1 MTARK
6 VDEIVVASNRRAL
19 RSIVDLASSISEVGL
34 LNPITITEDNCL
46 IAGYHRLEAC
56 KSLGMDSIDVR
67 VVPLTGLKA
76 RLAELDENLIRNE
89 STVLERSEGL
99 KERKEIYEALHP
111 ETRKGNTTERA
122 EVKRNDFV
130 LQPSFASDTAAKINV
145 SPRTIQQE
153 VQIASKI
160 TPEVKEIIRDTPIA
174 ENKTELIKLSRLEP
188 EAQVKAVEHFRARG
202 TGEVEWYTPPEYIEL
217 ARKVLGSIDLDP
229 ASSEQAQEQVAA
241 KQYFGLEEDGLSKE
255 WRGSVWLNP
264 PYAQPQ
270 ISQFVDKLITE
281 YAAGHITQAIMLT
294 HNYTD
299 TAWFHAAEVLCS
311 RICFTRGR
319 IKFVSSTGAIA
330 APTQGQ
336 AFFYYGDKPELFE
349 SIFSEVGFVR

>member
-76 RLAELDENLIRNE
+76 RLAELHENFIRNE

-99 KERKEIYEALHP
+99 KECKEIYEALHP
-111 ETRKGNTTERA
+111 ET
-122 EVKRNDFV
+122 KREATLKQYRNEMIS
-130 LQPSFASDTAAKINV
+130 QREIPSFASDTAAKINV

-160 TPEVKEIIRDTPIA
+160 TPEVKEII
-174 ENKTELIKLSRLEP
+174 
-188 EAQVKAVEHFRARG
+188 
-202 TGEVEWYTPPEYIEL
+202 
-217 ARKVLGSIDLDP
+217 
-229 ASSEQAQEQVAA
+229 
-241 KQYFGLEEDGLSKE
+241 
-255 WRGSVWLNP
+255 
-264 PYAQPQ
+264 
-270 ISQFVDKLITE
+270 
-281 YAAGHITQAIMLT
+281 
-294 HNYTD
+294 
-299 TAWFHAAEVLCS
+299 
-311 RICFTRGR
+311 
-319 IKFVSSTGAIA
+319 
-330 APTQGQ
+330 
-336 AFFYYGDKPELFE
+336 
-349 SIFSEVGFVR
+349 